1 MVREDAPSGQ
11 RGWPAYD
18 RVDPV
23 ADLAMP
29 LHPTRRRGESV
40 RGLVYG
46 TLLGIVIWVVC
57 GLLLLAL
64 L

>member
-1 MVREDAPSGQ
+1 MVRDDPPSGQ
-11 RGWPAYD
+11 PQEAAYD
-18 RVDPV
+18 WPIPIDRLSM
-23 ADLAMP
+23 A

-46 TLLGIVIWVVC
+46 TLLGILIWLAL

>member
-1 MVREDAPSGQ
+1 
-11 RGWPAYD
+11 
-18 RVDPV
+18 
-23 ADLAMP
+23 MP

-46 TLLGIVIWVVC
+46 ALLGALIWLAVALV
-57 GLLLLAL
+57 LIAL

>member
-1 MVREDAPSGQ
+1 MA
-11 RGWPAYD
+11 
-18 RVDPV
+18 
-23 ADLAMP
+23 

-46 TLLGIVIWVVC
+46 ALLGILIWLAL